1 MQTPSIHHHSK
12 ARYLRNGFTIMETIV
27 TILVIGVAAS
37 MVIPMLGQHASA
49 VKLNKLE
56 ADAAAINRAVKIYKA
71 DGGRMTGIGGPQ
83 DVIEKLKR
91 SRSAAEQ
98 RTQVGVTTG
107 RQIDVRLNVKTRSGG
122 TFPRAVWNSSMDQF
136 EIKTDGSVG
145 VEEFFLDD
153 ALAGA
158 ALAADTRTA
167 SALQYNGGRGWVW
180 GTGDDPYVSDPPV
193 TLLDGTQVNN
203 PFDPSIPETTPGTAT
218 AGSATGT
225 GTATSGG
232 TGSGTSTAA
241 TPTALPAPTFSP
253 GPGTYPFASYPSAV
267 TLSNNGAP
275 AGSSALMY
283 RLNGGAWNTYSTPIT
298 VPPGSFLEARNVA
311 TNSTYTDSGTSG
323 GSYFRLASGLTA
335 NTTATW
341 LTPAGNSTLVYSLNN
356 KPNTATLTHGST
368 VFDDGMGGTIDSGV
382 ENVLTYKRNNLANVA
397 PNTTFTLGDLTLLN
411 GTTFNDSEATAAT
424 LAVTLNFASPNVSTT
439 VNINFGL
446 INTDN
451 SPDRLASAD
460 IVELRTPNAGTVIT
474 IDGVN
479 YQLELSWV
487 TLDPSAG
494 VVSGNQ
500 FLIFEGGSAKAELRG
515 RLVAD
520 R

>member
-1 MQTPSIHHHSK
+1 MQTPSIHHKDNNQFLQS
-12 ARYLRNGFTIMETIV
+12 GFTIMETIV
-27 TILVIGVAAS
+27 TLLVIGIVAS
-37 MVIPMLGQHASA
+37 MVIPMLGTHSA
-49 VKLNKLE
+49 TAKLNKLQ
-56 ADAAAINRAVKIYKA
+56 ADTAAINRAVKIYKA
-71 DGGRMTGIGGPQ
+71 DGGRMTGVSGPR

-107 RQIDVRLNVKTRSGG
+107 RLIDVRLNVRAKSGG
-122 TFPRAVWNSSMDQF
+122 SFPRAVWNATTDQF
-136 EIKTDGSVG
+136 EVKTDGSPG

-158 ALAADTRTA
+158 ALSADTRSA

-180 GTGDDPYVSDPPV
+180 STGADPNVSNPTV
-193 TLLDGTQVNN
+193 TVLDGYQVNN

-218 AGSATGT
+218 SGSATGT

-241 TPTALPAPTFSP
+241 TPTALPAPRFSP
-253 GPGTYPFASYPSAV
+253 NPGTYPHASYPSTV

-275 AGSSALMY
+275 SGGSALMY
-283 RLNGGAWNTYSTPIT
+283 RLNGGPWNAYSSPIA
-298 VPPGSFLEARNVA
+298 VPPGSYLEARNVA

-323 GSYFRLASGLTA
+323 GSYFRLASGFTA
-335 NTTATW
+335 NTTAAW
-341 LTPAGNSTLVYSLNN
+341 LTPTGNATLVHTLNN
-356 KPNTATLTHGST
+356 QPNSATLTHGST

-382 ENVLTYKRNNLANVA
+382 ENVLTYERNTLANVA

-424 LAVTLNFASPNVSTT
+424 LQVTLNFANPNVTKS

-460 IVELRTPNAGTVIT
+460 IVELRTPNAGNVIT

-479 YQLELSWV
+479 YRLELSWV

-515 RLVAD
+515 KLVAD